1 MSRNKI
7 YLTLIALLIIINI
20 GYWSFFQS
28 SPDNKEVVPFAA
40 KNRITADDF
49 LLPET
54 AEQMDNSIARDIFFI
69 QNKQQKSKVIKQV
82 EIAETK
88 SVPPPSTPKTTIQPK
103 ALISTPELIGIVYH
117 QDQGSAL
124 IKYANKNHILAI
136 GDEIDGRYK
145 ISAIERKTVKL
156 YDKIA
161 KQISTLQV
169 SN

>member
-20 GYWSFFQS
+20 GYWSFFHS
-28 SPDNKEVVPFAA
+28 SPDNDEVAPFAE

-49 LLPET
+49 LLPKT
-54 AEQMDNSIARDIFFI
+54 GEQKDNSITRDIFFI
-69 QNKQQKSKVIKQV
+69 QNKNQEHKVIKQI

-88 SVPPPSTPKTTIQPK
+88 SVPPPSTPKTIIQPK
-103 ALISTPELIGIVYH
+103 ALISIPELIGIVYH
-117 QDQGSAL
+117 QNQGSAL

-145 ISAIERKTVKL
+145 ISAIERKTVRL
-156 YDKIA
+156 YDKITE
-161 KQISTLQV
+161 QSSTLMLV
-169 SN
+169 N